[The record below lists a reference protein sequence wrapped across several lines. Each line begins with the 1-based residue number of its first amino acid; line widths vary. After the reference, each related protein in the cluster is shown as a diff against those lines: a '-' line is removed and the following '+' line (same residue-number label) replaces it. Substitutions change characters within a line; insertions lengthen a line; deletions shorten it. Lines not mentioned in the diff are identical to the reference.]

1 MVPIMLPFQSEHDD
15 HSGVGA
21 STLRKAGSVLQE
33 CEEHMGVTDQT
44 AHAHKRTVLITGIG
58 GQDGSYLSE
67 LLLSK
72 GYRVVGTVPDDNPAN
87 IDRIRHLLDRIEIVR
102 DDLLDQDPIEKIF
115 RDHRPDEVYNFAANS
130 VLAASF
136 HQPIQA
142 TMVLAM
148 GVTRILEAIRKITP
162 SARFFQASSSE
173 IFGKPSEIP
182 QSETTPFHPRNPYGV
197 SKAYG
202 HLMTVTYRE
211 NYGLFA
217 CSGILYNH
225 ESPRRSTDFVT
236 RKITRAA
243 AGIKLGLAK
252 ELRLGNLD
260 ARRDWGFA
268 GDYVRAMWLML
279 QQPRPEDFVLATG
292 ETHSVRELC
301 EEAFSHLGLD
311 YRDYVVTE
319 EESFRPPE
327 TAHLIGNPVKAH
339 RVLGWERT
347 VSFHDLI
354 RMMVNADL
362 EALRPHGCS

>member
-1 MVPIMLPFQSEHDD
+1 MP
-15 HSGVGA
+15 
-21 STLRKAGSVLQE
+21 SVLI
-33 CEEHMGVTDQT
+33 
-44 AHAHKRTVLITGIG
+44 LGIG

-67 LLLSK
+67 FLLDK
-72 GYRVVGTVPDDNPAN
+72 GYRVVGTVPDDDPIN

-102 DDLLDQDPIEKIF
+102 DDLLDQDRLEIIF
-115 RDHRPDEVYNFAANS
+115 RDHLPDEVYNFAANS

-136 HQPIQA
+136 QQPILA

-162 SARFFQASSSE
+162 EARFFQASSSE
-173 IFGKPSEIP
+173 IFGKPAEVP
-182 QSETTPFHPRNPYGV
+182 QSEATPFHPRNPYGV
-197 SKAYG
+197 SKVYG
-202 HLMTVTYRE
+202 HLMTMTYRE
-211 NYGLFA
+211 NYNLYA

-225 ESPRRSTDFVT
+225 ESPRRSPEFVT
-236 RKITRAA
+236 RKITQAA
-243 AGIKLGLAK
+243 AKIKLGLAR

-279 QQPRPEDFVLATG
+279 QQPQPDDYVIATG

-311 YRDYVVTE
+311 YRGYVVKE

-327 TAHLIGNPVKAH
+327 TAQLVGNPAKAH
-339 RVLGWERT
+339 SVLGWKREVFFR
-347 VSFHDLI
+347 DLV
-354 RMMVNADL
+354 RMMVEADL
-362 EALRPHGCS
+362 EALRPK

>member
-1 MVPIMLPFQSEHDD
+1 MP
-15 HSGVGA
+15 A
-21 STLRKAGSVLQE
+21 A
-33 CEEHMGVTDQT
+33 
-44 AHAHKRTVLITGIG
+44 LITGIG

-67 LLLSK
+67 FLLGK
-72 GYRVVGTVPDDNPAN
+72 GYRVVGTVPDDDPAN
-87 IDRIRHLLDRIEIVR
+87 IDRARHLLDKIVVVR
-102 DDLLDQDPIEKIF
+102 DDLLDQDRIEDIF

-136 HQPIQA
+136 QQPILT

-162 SARFFQASSSE
+162 TTRFFQASSSE
-173 IFGKPSEIP
+173 IFGNPAEVP

-197 SKAYG
+197 SKVYG

-211 NYGLFA
+211 NYGLYA

-225 ESPRRSTDFVT
+225 ESPRRSPEFVT
-236 RKITRAA
+236 RKITQAA
-243 AGIKLGLAK
+243 AKIKHGLAR

-260 ARRDWGFA
+260 ARRDWGYA

-279 QQPRPEDFVLATG
+279 QRPQPDDYVLATG

-311 YRDYVVTE
+311 YRQHVIRE
-319 EESFRPPE
+319 GESFRPPE
-327 TAHLIGNPVKAH
+327 TAQLVGNPGKAH

-347 VSFHDLI
+347 VSFRELV
-354 RMMVNADL
+354 RKMVDADF
-362 EALRPHGCS
+362 EALRPK